1 MNVQID
7 PSPKEVT
14 LQMCIKTL
22 QSVYI
27 PSDSGI
33 LGILTLEFHTEIYKA
48 FFSVPFIWQEN
59 IGNNDNRNIV
69 KLVIIYPYYKWY
81 KLIKI
86 MKRIVD
92 NIVTVV

>member
-48 FFSVPFIWQEN
+48 FFSVPFI
-59 IGNNDNRNIV
+59 
-69 KLVIIYPYYKWY
+69 
-81 KLIKI
+81 
-86 MKRIVD
+86 
-92 NIVTVV
+92 